1 MAVPPKIA
9 YPAASARRFH
19 GNVCG
24 VPQSGWRPPM
34 ISEHAAEFVGSVPEH
49 YDRGIGPV
57 MFLDFAADMA
67 GRVAA
72 LRPQR
77 VLETASGTGIVTR
90 LLRDKLPAGSQLM
103 ATDLNPPMLEVARA
117 KF

>member
-1 MAVPPKIA
+1 MIA
-9 YPAASARRFH
+9 
-19 GNVCG
+19 
-24 VPQSGWRPPM
+24 
-34 ISEHAAEFVGSVPEH
+34 EHAAEFVGSVPEH

-117 KF
+117 KFKAGELVMLQPADAMALPFADGSFDAVICQF